1 MPIIIKAKGNENSSD
16 LIRKFKKVMA
26 ATDIVQKVKDR
37 TYHVKPSQQKKLKK
51 DEKRRAKKRLRSL
64 KKMKNIS
71 PERLARVAK
80 SI

>member
-1 MPIIIKAKGNENSSD
+1 MPIIIKAKGNESSSD

-26 ATDIVQKVKDR
+26 ATDVVQKVKDR
-37 TYHVKPSQQKKLKK
+37 AYHVKPSQQKKLKK